1 MKDILCTNN
10 ELDINYNSALKPPAI
25 ARLYNIIIYNA
36 LIPPKF
42 KPFSLIFFLIYS
54 KTWCFVTPLVEKAY
68 LLIRCLFL
76 FSL

>member
-1 MKDILCTNN
+1 MKDTLCTNN

-42 KPFSLIFFLIYS
+42 KPFSLIQNHNCNNKYKKS
-54 KTWCFVTPLVEKAY
+54 CT
-68 LLIRCLFL
+68 
-76 FSL
+76 